1 MKSCNGCI
9 HENLKNMAW
18 GSTQPHPCTNCSRIT
33 YDPLDKYQPKM
44 PQIEESER
52 TGINKK
58 ARKEYFPFL
67 EPL

>member
-1 MKSCNGCI
+1 MKSCDGCMY
-9 HENLKNMAW
+9 ENLKNMAW
-18 GSTQPHPCTNCSRIT
+18 SGTAVHPCTNCSRI
-33 YDPLDKYQPKM
+33 DPLDKYQPKM